1 MDALN
6 QAKDAIDWAD
16 GEKPELDD
24 YFFQKAQAYA
34 AIATA
39 ENASASAHAHE
50 RMAESLE
57 RALPILSRQAD
68 ALERIADA
76 LQNIS
81 GAYSIDLPA
90 RRSEPPF

>member
-1 MDALN
+1 MSALTQAQDAVN
-6 QAKDAIDWAD
+6 WAD
-16 GEKPELDD
+16 GEKPDLDH